1 MNEVEFKGLEDYL
14 MIRMNNEFYA
24 YAYLDALS
32 QYDIITKDQ
41 FVELSSKITMS
52 KLKKDEYKDIEK

>member
-1 MNEVEFKGLEDYL
+1 MNEVEFKELEDYL

-32 QYDIITKDQ
+32 AYNVITKKQ

-52 KLKKDEYKDIEK
+52 KLKKDE